1 MSKLEASVASAL
13 ALSLA
18 LACSSARAGEFD
30 ANHHITGDWDGARA
44 RLAERGVELKF
55 GYFSETGHNTSGGA
69 RSATAYAD
77 QLFLGGYFDLDRL
90 LGWRGAEF
98 KLEISN
104 RNGELI
110 NDKAGMPFLL
120 QSMQIYGRGNV
131 TRLTQFSLSQRLF
144 DDRLRIKA
152 GRIYP
157 SADFFAMSCAF
168 QHLTFCSGGSS
179 NYISSNWYG
188 DPLSALGA
196 QVTYTPDQRWFF
208 KLGGYDTNPRALS
221 LDQGLKLH
229 TPGGDGGTLMVGEL
243 EYKADFGDGIDGDY
257 RVGVVRNS
265 TDKPKLFD
273 RAGLPGGL
281 SAASVAIQD
290 TDRAYYVNLE
300 QQVTRN
306 EAGGGLRLFAS
317 LIRPDDE
324 VSPVG
329 EVLAVGG
336 FLNAPFRSRPRDRI
350 GLAFGRNSVS
360 RRLTDAQRRYN
371 RAPPMA
377 GAPALSV
384 RRYEYPIEL
393 NYNVSVTPAVEIM
406 PSLQYVRH
414 ANGLDGKNAT
424 VLGLQLSL
432 NF

>member
-1 MSKLEASVASAL
+1 MKKLEPSAATAL
-13 ALSLA
+13 ALSAA
-18 LACSSARAGEFD
+18 LACNAARAGEFD
-30 ANHHITGDWDGARA
+30 PNRYLTGDWGGARA
-44 RLAERGVELKF
+44 RLAERGVDLKL
-55 GYFSETGHNTSGGA
+55 GYFGQAGHNASGGA

-77 QLFLGGYFDLDRL
+77 QFFLGGYFDLDPL

-131 TRLTQFSLSQRLF
+131 TRLTQFSLTQRLF

-179 NYISSNWYG
+179 NYISGNWYG

-196 QVTYTPDQRWFF
+196 QVTYSPDRRWFF
-208 KLGGYDTNPRALS
+208 KLGGYDTNPRTLS
-221 LDQGLKLH
+221 LEQGLKLH
-229 TPGGDGGTLMVGEL
+229 TPGDDGGTLMVGEI
-243 EYKADFGDGIDGDY
+243 EYKADFGGGIDGDY
-257 RVGVVRNS
+257 RIGVVRNS

-273 RAGLPGGL
+273 RAGFPSGL
-281 SAASVAIQD
+281 SAAPIAVQD
-290 TDRAYYVNLE
+290 TDRAWYLNLE

-306 EAGGGLRLFAS
+306 AAGGGLRLFAS
-317 LIRPDDE
+317 LIRPDQE
-324 VSPVG
+324 VSAVG

-336 FLNAPFRSRPRDRI
+336 FLNAPLPSRPRDRL
-350 GLAFGRNSVS
+350 GLAFGRNAVS
-360 RRLTDAQRRYN
+360 RRLSDAQRRYN
-371 RAPPMA
+371 RAPPTA
-377 GAPALSV
+377 GAPALGV
-384 RRYEYPIEL
+384 QRYEYPVEL
-393 NYNVSVTPAVEIM
+393 NYNFAVTPAVEIM